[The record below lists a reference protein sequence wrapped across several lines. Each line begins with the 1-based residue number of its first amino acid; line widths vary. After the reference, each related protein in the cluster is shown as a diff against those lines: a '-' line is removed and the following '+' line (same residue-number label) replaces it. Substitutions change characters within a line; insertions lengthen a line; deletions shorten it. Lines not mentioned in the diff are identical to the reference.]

1 MNLII
6 CNEGCRHQR
15 DGYCC
20 LEGSSQIT
28 NALASPCCYY
38 EEENG
43 SPTTAKSTKK
53 TSEGRAFD

>member
-6 CNEGCRHQR
+6 CNESCRHQK

-38 EEENG
+38 EGTIINEQGTLNDYDKN
-43 SPTTAKSTKK
+43 S
-53 TSEGRAFD
+53 

>member
-6 CNEGCRHQR
+6 CNERCRHQKE
-15 DGYCC
+15 GYCS

-38 EEENG
+38 EE
-43 SPTTAKSTKK
+43 
-53 TSEGRAFD
+53 TSKNEQGTVNNYDKYS

>member
-6 CNEGCRHQR
+6 CNEACRHQQ
-15 DGYCC
+15 DGYCA

-38 EEENG
+38 EQTK
-43 SPTTAKSTKK
+43 PTLKGK
-53 TSEGRAFD
+53 TDDKNSRYI

>member
-6 CNEGCRHQR
+6 CNEKCRHQT

-38 EEENG
+38 ED
-43 SPTTAKSTKK
+43 KSDSKSK
-53 TSEGRAFD
+53 QNDEKNPYLD

>member
-6 CNEGCRHQR
+6 CNESCRHQQ

-38 EEENG
+38 EE
-43 SPTTAKSTKK
+43 TDK
-53 TSEGRAFD
+53 TSKGKMNDNNSGYS

>member
-6 CNEGCRHQR
+6 CNESCRHQKE
-15 DGYCC
+15 GYCG

-38 EEENG
+38 ESAG
-43 SPTTAKSTKK
+43 KSKEVKNKSKTK
-53 TSEGRAFD
+53 

>member
-6 CNEGCRHQR
+6 CNESCRHQR

-38 EEENG
+38 EDIQSVPDNEEKN
-43 SPTTAKSTKK
+43 PYW
-53 TSEGRAFD
+53 D

>member
-6 CNEGCRHQR
+6 CNETCRHQQ

-38 EEENG
+38 ED
-43 SPTTAKSTKK
+43 TKNEK
-53 TSEGRAFD
+53 TKNNQEM

>member
-6 CNEGCRHQR
+6 CNETCRHQQ

-38 EEENG
+38 EDRG
-43 SPTTAKSTKK
+43 AAGASTDSYINK
-53 TSEGRAFD
+53 GDN

>member
-6 CNEGCRHQR
+6 CNEGCRHQK

-38 EEENG
+38 EETTTKDKGKIGNG
-43 SPTTAKSTKK
+43 QN
-53 TSEGRAFD
+53 

>member
-6 CNEGCRHQR
+6 CNESCRHQK

-38 EEENG
+38 EETQ
-43 SPTTAKSTKK
+43 SPRSNNNQNN
-53 TSEGRAFD
+53 SGYIF